1 MRRSSALNAG
11 VVVPAFASAHLREGV
26 MAIVTLGIDL
36 AKDVF
41 ALRGE
46 DSRR

>member
-1 MRRSSALNAG
+1 
-11 VVVPAFASAHLREGV
+11 

-46 DSRR
+46 DSRSIPASLISACVLRVPWRGGLDA